1 MSDNRPSHLTLE
13 PSPATLYPHPII
25 AREGWAFS
33 AMGVVAAA
41 VVHWTFGPWWP
52 LRPMPVRVAVG
63 A

>member
-25 AREGWAFS
+25 AREGWSFI

-41 VVHWTFGPWWP
+41 VVHWTFGPWWAAP
-52 LRPMPVRVAVG
+52 LSR
-63 A
+63 